1 MAVQLAQK
9 RKWDVNIKQIFTGRI
24 IRKSYLLGAVL
35 AMFCGFVS
43 SQAHAINVTYDF
55 AGTCAED
62 CGPLGVLD
70 TTVNT
75 VTGTLE
81 LDLSEP
87 TIAQLWDASNVLAYS
102 FTYGNFTIDNT
113 NSALENYDIGLAT
126 PFTTT
131 ATTPFSIG
139 DNALLA
145 TFNEDDSVDLTIG
158 VGGLVLIQANE
169 ICDGTCQAIAAGT
182 WTRTSVIPVPAAVW
196 LFGSGFIGL
205 IGVARRKKA

>member
-1 MAVQLAQK
+1 M
-9 RKWDVNIKQIFTGRI
+9 NIKQIFTGRI
-24 IRKSYLLGAVL
+24 IRKSHLVGAVL
-35 AMFCGFVS
+35 AMLCGFVS
-43 SQAHAINVTYDF
+43 SQAHAMNVTYDF
-55 AGTCAED
+55 EGTCAED

-70 TTVNT
+70 TTVDT

-87 TIAQLWDASNVLAYS
+87 TIAQLWDAANVLTYS
-102 FTYGNFTIDNT
+102 FTYDTFTIDNT
-113 NSALENYDIGLAT
+113 NSTLSNYDTGGDI

-139 DNALLA
+139 DAALSA
-145 TFNEDDSVDLTIG
+145 TLNDDASVYLFIT
-158 VGGLVLIQANE
+158 VGGVNLIQANE
-169 ICDGTCQAIAAGT
+169 ICDGTCQALAAGS

>member
-1 MAVQLAQK
+1 
-9 RKWDVNIKQIFTGRI
+9 VNIKQIFTGRI
-24 IRKSYLLGAVL
+24 IRKSHLVGAVL
-35 AMFCGFVS
+35 AMCCGFVT

-70 TTVNT
+70 TAVDT

-87 TIAQLWDASNVLAYS
+87 TIAQLWDASNVLTYS
-102 FTYGNFTIDNT
+102 FTYDNFTIDNT
-113 NSALENYDIGLAT
+113 NSTLSNYDTGGDI

-131 ATTPFSIG
+131 ATAPFSIDDAALRATYDA
-139 DNALLA
+139 DN
-145 TFNEDDSVDLTIG
+145 SVYLFIN
-158 VGGLVLIQANE
+158 VGGVVLIQANE
-169 ICDGTCQAIAAGT
+169 MCDGTCQAVAAGS
-182 WTRTSVIPVPAAVW
+182 WTRTSVIPIPAAVW

-205 IGVARRKKA
+205 IGVARRNKA

>member
-1 MAVQLAQK
+1 
-9 RKWDVNIKQIFTGRI
+9 VNIKPIFTGRI
-24 IRKSYLLGAVL
+24 IRKSHLAGAVL
-35 AMFCGFVS
+35 AMFCGLVT

-62 CGPLGVLD
+62 CGPLGVL
-70 TTVNT
+70 TTAVDT

-87 TIAQLWDASNVLAYS
+87 TIAQLWDASNVLTYS
-102 FTYGNFTIDNT
+102 FTYDNFTIDNT
-113 NSALENYDIGLAT
+113 NSTLTNFDTGGDI

-131 ATTPFSIG
+131 ATAPFSIG
-139 DNALLA
+139 DAALKA
-145 TFNEDDSVDLTIG
+145 TYDVDSSVYLLIN
-158 VGGLVLIQANE
+158 VSGLNLLQDSLL
-169 ICDGTCQAIAAGT
+169 CDGGSCQAVAAGS

>member
-1 MAVQLAQK
+1 
-9 RKWDVNIKQIFTGRI
+9 VNIKQIFTGRI
-24 IRKSYLLGAVL
+24 IRKSHLVGAVL
-35 AMFCGFVS
+35 AMFCGFVT

-55 AGTCAED
+55 TGTCAGD

-70 TTVNT
+70 TAVDT

-87 TIAQLWDASNVLAYS
+87 TIAQEWEATDVLTYS

-113 NSALENYDIGLAT
+113 NSALENFDIGLAT

-131 ATTPFSIG
+131 ATAPFSID

-145 TFNEDDSVDLTIG
+145 TFNEDNSVSLTIG
-158 VGGLVLIQANE
+158 VGGLNLIQANE
-169 ICDGTCQAIAAGT
+169 TCGGTCQAVAAGT
-182 WTRTSVIPVPAAVW
+182 WTRTSVIPIPAAVW